1 MWKLINIQAQN
12 IISFK
17 DLDYTLNQD
26 VSTLIFGN
34 NLDNDSQS
42 SNGSGKSALLECIS
56 IALTGDTLR
65 KVKTDEMINDAADE
79 AEVEVE
85 FLNTVTNE
93 SFFVKRNIYR
103 KKAQEVVCSFFLN
116 GEQIRQE
123 ESAQPSVND
132 YNKYILEVIGLT
144 KDELFNNC
152 VLSKHKYSCFLTASD
167 SVKKEIINRFSN
179 ANMVDEA
186 IAALTTDVDQ
196 AMNEKMNIQLEDS
209 DISGKISAIK
219 EQIDKAIADKE
230 NQKTSKE
237 QKKQSLNED
246 IARYERNIADANKS
260 KREITEALRDLDD
273 AYNDLLGIEESNQ
286 SLEVNN
292 AAIARLYEHYKFPAR
307 QDWTAKSQ
315 KYVQSLAEYKKQHGT
330 IQQSLEA
337 VKDKIQQ
344 QTLVIAEQKKLCT
357 AAKKMSHQNANIIN
371 GKIMKIETDLN
382 KLKTDYQKASLSLS
396 EVSRIISE
404 KQAILS
410 GTIVCP
416 ACKHEFVLNNNDVD
430 IEQIKTETT
439 KYIAEKD
446 QCQKKLDSI
455 EKERRSL
462 IDNKQE
468 LSSQLACV
476 DQDYNKETDTL
487 NKLEREV
494 NRLNTELND
503 VSSKNNNLV
512 RSINETEATIDHLM
526 GDMFDEAFDYIDKK
540 TKEYERQQEDI
551 QLDIK
556 AYESRIEVCKK
567 TLIELDKVSQDSLL
581 IQFEDALKGYE
592 EESKEI
598 KARLAAADEKVIA
611 LLAQGSYFNEF
622 KTHLANS
629 KIEALSNMT
638 NEFLEKIGSD
648 LRIRFNGYT
657 MLKSGKIRDKISI
670 TLIRDGIECGS
681 FDKLSE
687 GEKARINLANILA
700 MNRLTNANCETGK
713 GLDLLILDEILEATD
728 ETGLSSMFDA
738 LNGIGITTLIVS
750 HGNVAENYPYKLV
763 INKQNGVSFLNEKN

>member
-12 IISFK
+12 IISFR

-219 EQIDKAIADKE
+219 EQIDKAIVDKE

-344 QTLVIAEQKKLCT
+344 QTLVITEQKKLCT
-357 AAKKMSHQNANIIN
+357 AAKEMSHQNANIIN

-611 LLAQGSYFNEF
+611 LLTQGSYFNEF

>member
-12 IISFK
+12 IISFR
-17 DLDYTLNQD
+17 DLNYTLNQD

-56 IALTGDTLR
+56 IALTGETLR
-65 KVKTDEMINDAADE
+65 KVKTDEIINDNYDE
-79 AEVEVE
+79 AVVSVTLFNSIVKQKITINRMLSRKSPQIIQVLLQSGPYDSDVEE
-85 FLNTVTNE
+85 I
-93 SFFVKRNIYR
+93 KQ
-103 KKAQEVVCSFFLN
+103 A
-116 GEQIRQE
+116 
-123 ESAQPSVND
+123 SVSD
-132 YNKYILEVIGLT
+132 YNKYILETIGLT

-186 IAALTTDVDQ
+186 IAALTIDVDQ
-196 AMNEKMNIQLEDS
+196 AMNEKINIQLEDS

-260 KREITEALRDLDD
+260 KRETTEALRDLDD

-292 AAIARLYEHYKFPAR
+292 AAIARLYEHYKFPTR
-307 QDWTAKSQ
+307 QDWIAKSQ

-344 QTLVIAEQKKLCT
+344 KTLVITEQKKLCT
-357 AAKKMSHQNANIIN
+357 AAKEMSHQNANIIN

-382 KLKTDYQKASLSLS
+382 KLKTAYQKASQSLS

-446 QCQKKLDSI
+446 QCQKKLDGI
-455 EKERRSL
+455 EKERRNL

-494 NRLNTELND
+494 NRLNTELNEI
-503 VSSKNNNLV
+503 SSKNNNLV
-512 RSINETEATIDHLM
+512 RSINETETTIEHLM

-598 KARLAAADEKVIA
+598 KARLAAADEKVTV
-611 LLAQGSYFNEF
+611 LLTQGSYFNEF

>member
-12 IISFK
+12 IISFR

-85 FLNTVTNE
+85 FFNTVTNE

-123 ESAQPSVND
+123 ESVQPSVND

-186 IAALTTDVDQ
+186 IDALTIDVDQ

-246 IARYERNIADANKS
+246 IARYENNIVNIRKAQREVS
-260 KREITEALRDLDD
+260 KTLDNLD
-273 AYNDLLGIEESNQ
+273 EAYNKLVEIEESNQ
-286 SLEVNN
+286 SLKANN
-292 AAIARLYEHYKFPAR
+292 ASINRLYEYYKFPER
-307 QDWTAKSQ
+307 QDWASKFETYIRLLEDYQAKNEGVQGFLKAIERQIQEQTEKVNQQ
-315 KYVQSLAEYKKQHGT
+315 KMRCSTEKEKSIKNKNIVNDKICKIEDDLSHLKTKYQTIFQSL
-330 IQQSLEA
+330 SN
-337 VKDKIQQ
+337 V
-344 QTLVIAEQKKLCT
+344 
-357 AAKKMSHQNANIIN
+357 S
-371 GKIMKIETDLN
+371 
-382 KLKTDYQKASLSLS
+382 KT
-396 EVSRIISE
+396 ISE
-404 KQAILS
+404 KQAILA
-410 GTIVCP
+410 GTITCP
-416 ACKHEFVLNNNDVD
+416 ACKHEFVLNSKDVD
-430 IEQIKTETT
+430 VETVRAETQKHLKEQDAYQE
-439 KYIAEKD
+439 A
-446 QCQKKLDSI
+446 LDDI

-462 IDNKQE
+462 IDDKQD
-468 LSSQLACV
+468 LSSQLADV
-476 DQDYNKETDTL
+476 DRNYRKELDVL
-487 NKLEREV
+487 NKLKDDADK
-494 NRLNTELND
+494 LQSELNEMCL
-503 VSSKNNNLV
+503 KGNNLV
-512 RSINETEATIDHLM
+512 SSINEIKINIEHLTK
-526 GDMFDEAFDYIDKK
+526 DMFDEAFDFIDKQ
-540 TKEYERQQEDI
+540 TKEYERKQED
-551 QLDIK
+551 LKLEIK
-556 AYESRIEVCKK
+556 AIESRIEVCKN

-598 KARLAAADEKVIA
+598 KARLAAADEKVTV
-611 LLAQGSYFNEF
+611 LLTQGSYFNEF

>member
-12 IISFK
+12 IISFRN
-17 DLDYTLNQD
+17 LDYTLNQD

-103 KKAQEVVCSFFLN
+103 KKAQEVGCSFFLN

-123 ESAQPSVND
+123 ESVQPSVND

-186 IAALTTDVDQ
+186 IDALTIDVDQ

-246 IARYERNIADANKS
+246 IARYERNIADANKA

-315 KYVQSLAEYKKQHGT
+315 KYIQSLAEYKKQHGT

-344 QTLVIAEQKKLCT
+344 QTLAITEQKKLCT
-357 AAKKMSHQNANIIN
+357 AAKEMSHQNANIIN
-371 GKIMKIETDLN
+371 GKIIKVETELN
-382 KLKTDYQKASLSLS
+382 KLKTDYQKASQSLS

-430 IEQIKTETT
+430 IEQIKAETT

-446 QCQKKLDSI
+446 QCQKKLDGI
-455 EKERRSL
+455 EKERRNL

-494 NRLNTELND
+494 NRLNTELNEI
-503 VSSKNNNLV
+503 SSKNNNLV
-512 RSINETEATIDHLM
+512 RSINETETTIDHLM

-598 KARLAAADEKVIA
+598 KARLAAADEKVTA
-611 LLAQGSYFNEF
+611 LLTQGSYFNEF

>member
-1 MWKLINIQAQN
+1 MWKLMNIKAQN

-17 DLDYTLNQD
+17 DIDYTLNQD

-34 NLDNDSQS
+34 NMDNESQS

-65 KVKTDEMINDAADE
+65 KVKTDEVINDAADE

-85 FLNTVTNE
+85 FHNTVTNE
-93 SFFVKRNIYR
+93 SFYVKRNIYR
-103 KKAQEVVCSFFLN
+103 KKPQEVTCSFFLD
-116 GEQIRQE
+116 GQQVRQE
-123 ESAQPSVND
+123 ESVQPSIND
-132 YNKYILEVIGLT
+132 YNKYIMEVIGLT

-152 VLSKHKYSCFLTASD
+152 ILSKHKYSCFLTASD
-167 SVKKEIINRFSN
+167 STKKEIINRFSN

-186 IAALTTDVDQ
+186 IEALDIDIEQAKAAKI
-196 AMNEKMNIQLEDS
+196 AIQLEDS

-219 EQIDKAIADKE
+219 DQIEKIIADQE
-230 NQKTSKE
+230 NQATTKE
-237 QKKQSLNED
+237 QKKKSLKED
-246 IARYERNIADANKS
+246 IQKYEQNISDSNKF
-260 KREITEALRDLDD
+260 KRELTEALNRLDE
-273 AYNDLLGIEESNQ
+273 AYNKLLEIEDANQ
-286 SLEVNN
+286 PLQKSD
-292 AAIARLYEHYKFPAR
+292 ASISRLYEYYKFPSR
-307 QDWTAKSQ
+307 QNWFSKSQ
-315 KYVQSLAEYKKQHGT
+315 TYIEQLEEYKKQHNE
-330 IQQSLEA
+330 IQKHLKVIRDEIQMHAEKVSKQKEHCSIIEQSSSKN
-337 VKDKIQQ
+337 KDVINKRINNIESSIQ
-344 QTLVIAEQKKLCT
+344 
-357 AAKKMSHQNANIIN
+357 
-371 GKIMKIETDLN
+371 
-382 KLKTDYQKASLSLS
+382 KLKEDYQSASQNLSK
-396 EVSRIISE
+396 VSRIITE
-404 KQAILS
+404 KQAILA

-416 ACKHEFVLNNNDVD
+416 ACKHEFILNNNDID
-430 IEQIKTETT
+430 IEQVKIEAQRYMSDKE
-439 KYIAEKD
+439 E
-446 QCQKKLDSI
+446 CQKELDNI
-455 EKERRSL
+455 EKERQSL
-462 IDNKQE
+462 IDNKQA
-468 LSSQLACV
+468 LSSQITEIDNTCNQEI
-476 DQDYNKETDTL
+476 DEL
-487 NKLEREV
+487 NKLEREAKQ
-494 NRLNTELND
+494 LNNKMD
-503 VSSKNNNLV
+503 
-512 RSINETEATIDHLM
+512 EATEKQLSLTNSIAKTGAIIDNM
-526 GDMFDEAFDYIDKK
+526 MQDMFDEAFDFIDKK

-556 AYESRIEVCKK
+556 TTESRIEVCKN

-581 IQFEDALKGYE
+581 IQFEDALKCYE
-592 EESKEI
+592 EESKEV
-598 KARLAAADEKVIA
+598 KDKLLEADEKVMA
-611 LLAQGSYFNEF
+611 LETQESYFNEF

-763 INKQNGVSFLNEKN
+763 ISKQNGVSFLNEKN

>member
-12 IISFK
+12 IISFR

-186 IAALTTDVDQ
+186 IAALTIDVDQ

-344 QTLVIAEQKKLCT
+344 QTLVITEQKKLCT
-357 AAKKMSHQNANIIN
+357 AAKEMSHQNANIIN

-611 LLAQGSYFNEF
+611 LLTQGSYFNEF